1 MRVVIAILLILGLTT
16 LLFFVA
22 INSTKAPVNLF
33 FLIMPVQHYPIGVV
47 VLVSLVIG
55 VLFASIVGI
64 VEGARLRLQNHQLRS
79 KLKKLDGELRS
90 LRGSPLPPPDPEG
103 RVDEQSAL

>member
-1 MRVVIAILLILGLTT
+1 MRVVIAVLLILALTT

-22 INSTKAPVNLF
+22 INSATAPVNLF
-33 FLIMPVQHYPIGVV
+33 FLLPVRDYPVGVV
-47 VLVSLVIG
+47 ALVSLVIG

-79 KLKKLDGELRS
+79 KLKRLEGELRS
-90 LRGSPLPPPDPEG
+90 LRGAALPPPDPEG